1 MTTVQRRRRHL
12 IWRGAL
18 NSLLGW
24 AGWLTLVALAD
35 LITRTGPTP

>member
-1 MTTVQRRRRHL
+1 MTAAQRR
-12 IWRGAL
+12 RGAL

-35 LITRTGPTP
+35 LITR